1 MDPSRS
7 LLTRIKERLPGLV
20 VEESS
25 FRGEATVVVRREAI
39 LEVLAMAGEPGG
51 SWVLTDLT
59 AVDRFPA
66 EPRFEVVY
74 HLTSLSPPDRLRLKV
89 QVPGSDPTVP
99 SVAAIWPAADWAER
113 EVYDLYG
120 IRFTGHP
127 DLRRILMPDDWEGHP
142 LRKDYPLSDE
152 PVEFRGVEPKP
163 PARIVPEGKAGRI
176 SANPFGSYDP
186 EREGSR

>member
-1 MDPSRS
+1 MGRSHS
-7 LLTRIKERLPGLV
+7 LLSMIQERLPWGI

-25 FRGEATVVVRREAI
+25 SRGEMTLVVAREAI
-39 LEVLAMAGEPGG
+39 LEALSIAKEAGGP
-51 SWVLTDLT
+51 WMLTDLT

-74 HLTSLSPPDRLRLKV
+74 HLTCLFPPDRLRLKV
-89 QVPGSDPTVP
+89 QVPGLDPVVP
-99 SVAAIWPAADWAER
+99 SVAVIWPSANWAER

-120 IRFTGHP
+120 IRFSGHP
-127 DLRRILMPDDWEGHP
+127 DLRRILLPDDWEGHP

-163 PARIVPEGKAGRI
+163 PAKIVPKGKAEGI
-176 SANPFGSYDP
+176 SANPFGSFDG
-186 EREGSR
+186 RDEGAR